1 MPRLVDTLNPARR
14 ITIRPEPAR
23 QFGSAVDLRVALL
36 GTYPPTQCGL
46 ATYLASTRS
55 ALACARPA
63 WSMPVIRVGESTAA
77 GTTAAPGVVAT
88 WRPGCRPSLFEA
100 AEEIAT
106 TDCLLFEH
114 EYGIFGGP
122 NGNEILDLLDVVD
135 VPVIAVLHTVL
146 GRPSTAQRQI
156 LPAIARQSKRL
167 VVMSNAA
174 RQLLLERYD
183 VPSSKVQVIP
193 HGAHP
198 VPYIEPFCHDRRP
211 LLLTWGLVG
220 PGKGLEHAIRAVA
233 LLRHRGIDVEYRI
246 VGETHPN
253 VRERDGERYRE
264 SLTELASVLRVADL
278 VSFDS
283 GYQTVRALA
292 GHIAGADIVVIPYDS
307 REQVTSGVLAEGLA
321 GGKIIVAT
329 QFPHAVEVLAS
340 GCGLTVPHEDPVA
353 MSQAIGSIVADPV
366 RARRMSRG
374 AHHVGR
380 PMLWSAVAE
389 STATLIDS
397 TVNARNREC
406 VPAIPVLEAGSNDAI
421 HDPNLSQVR
430 SAHRSSR

>member
-1 MPRLVDTLNPARR
+1 M
-14 ITIRPEPAR
+14 
-23 QFGSAVDLRVALL
+23 
-36 GTYPPTQCGL
+36 
-46 ATYLASTRS
+46 
-55 ALACARPA
+55 
-63 WSMPVIRVGESTAA
+63 
-77 GTTAAPGVVAT
+77 
-88 WRPGCRPSLFEA
+88 
-100 AEEIAT
+100 
-106 TDCLLFEH
+106 DCLLFEH

-135 VPVIAVLHTVL
+135 VPVIAVLHSVL

-156 LPAIARQSKRL
+156 LAAIARQAKRL

-183 VPSSKVQVIP
+183 VPESKVRVIP

-220 PGKGLEHAIRAVA
+220 PGKGLEHVIRAVA
-233 LLRHRGIDVEYRI
+233 LLRHRGIVVEYRI

-253 VRERDGERYRE
+253 VRERNGERYRE
-264 SLTELASVLRVADL
+264 SLTELASVLCVADL

-283 GYQTVRALA
+283 GYQTVRAFA

-329 QFPHAVEVLAS
+329 QFPHAVEVLA
-340 GCGLTVPHEDPVA
+340 
-353 MSQAIGSIVADPV
+353 
-366 RARRMSRG
+366 
-374 AHHVGR
+374 
-380 PMLWSAVAE
+380 
-389 STATLIDS
+389 
-397 TVNARNREC
+397 
-406 VPAIPVLEAGSNDAI
+406 
-421 HDPNLSQVR
+421 
-430 SAHRSSR
+430 